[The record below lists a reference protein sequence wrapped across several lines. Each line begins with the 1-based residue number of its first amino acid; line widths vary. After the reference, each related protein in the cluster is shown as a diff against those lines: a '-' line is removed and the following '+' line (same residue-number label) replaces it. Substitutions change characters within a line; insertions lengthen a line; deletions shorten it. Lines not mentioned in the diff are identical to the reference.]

1 MYKYVLT
8 TVITPVTLLLCI
20 HRFHTAH
27 RHIPARLNHPVNICH
42 PSSINA
48 LHTPCTRVLLYS
60 VVHYHLPLLI
70 GASASENYRGEF
82 NGSHAT
88 IDTSDHLSLD
98 MGDILEPVVC
108 LHASDI
114 DRDYTQNILKFSNQ
128 GHIYG

>member
-8 TVITPVTLLLCI
+8 TVIIPVTLLLCV

-48 LHTPCTRVLLYS
+48 LHTPCIRVLLYS
-60 VVHYHLPLLI
+60 VVHYYLPLLI
-70 GASASENYRGEF
+70 GASASENYHGEL

-88 IDTSDHLSLD
+88 HVYIFYELYIEIYIYIIIQYVLD
-98 MGDILEPVVC
+98 GIQ
-108 LHASDI
+108 HSI
-114 DRDYTQNILKFSNQ
+114 RD
-128 GHIYG
+128 